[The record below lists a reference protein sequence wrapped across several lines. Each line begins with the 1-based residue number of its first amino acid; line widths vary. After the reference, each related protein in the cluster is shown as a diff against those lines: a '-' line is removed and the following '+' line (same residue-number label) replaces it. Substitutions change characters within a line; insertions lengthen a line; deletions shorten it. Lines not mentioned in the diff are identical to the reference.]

1 MPSILACQQQHASSA
16 LAMGGVADYAAGLWL
31 AVFSSS
37 RRRIMFD
44 KTLAHTPRSSS
55 RAPSRLKAYHP
66 PHRTLHS
73 AAEHGDIES
82 IMFHLLEGA
91 DINARKSRGYFPL
104 GAATHFGHA
113 TAVQFLIDHGADI
126 EMLTEY
132 RWSPLYI
139 AAWQQHLDVA
149 KVLLTA
155 GASTKPRSGYGEYSP
170 SPSDFTA
177 LHAAA
182 HLGNTKMV
190 RLLLKY
196 GASPSEKTHG
206 ELPEE
211 IAANNGHK
219 QIARILRAHRRA
231 GRGPMIRP

>member
-1 MPSILACQQQHASSA
+1 
-16 LAMGGVADYAAGLWL
+16 
-31 AVFSSS
+31 
-37 RRRIMFD
+37 MFD

>member
-1 MPSILACQQQHASSA
+1 MR
-16 LAMGGVADYAAGLWL
+16 V
-31 AVFSSS
+31 
-37 RRRIMFD
+37 
-44 KTLAHTPRSSS
+44 KTLAHAQRSST
-55 RAPSRLKAYHP
+55 RAPSGVKAYRP
-66 PHRTLHS
+66 PRRTLHS
-73 AAEHGDIES
+73 AAENGDIES
-82 IMFHLLEGA
+82 IMFHLLKGA

-104 GAATHFGHA
+104 GAAAHFGHA

-126 EMLTEY
+126 EMLTEC

-139 AAWQQHLDVA
+139 AAWQEHLNVA
-149 KVLLTA
+149 KVLLAA
-155 GASTKPRSGYGEYSP
+155 GASTKPRSGYNQYSP
-170 SPSDFTA
+170 SPSEFTA

-190 RLLLKY
+190 RLLLRY
-196 GASPSEKTHG
+196 GANPGEKAHDK
-206 ELPEE
+206 LPEE